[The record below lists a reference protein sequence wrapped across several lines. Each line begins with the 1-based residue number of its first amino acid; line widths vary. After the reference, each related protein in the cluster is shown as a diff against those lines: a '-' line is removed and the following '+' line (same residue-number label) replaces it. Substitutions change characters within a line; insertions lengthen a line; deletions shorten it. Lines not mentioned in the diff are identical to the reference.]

1 MSPSC
6 RPKARPSGAS
16 DSRGRCNLVV
26 MFVGSPTGDDTRSFL
41 GRVAEYDAAFREW
54 TAEVL
59 AAVQGTPRAA
69 IHIKRCG
76 RLPFSVLADA
86 DGQVHRA
93 VGAVT
98 PVGEPAAA
106 GYITDRWV
114 EMYAACRTTADQRAR
129 RALRPP
135 RSTGRLYMTASI
147 LCAMARPLMAVCSSL
162 HLGVVS
168 DGLGWSSSGCPL
180 PLAMPPK
187 FLNNQIHM

>member
-1 MSPSC
+1 
-6 RPKARPSGAS
+6 
-16 DSRGRCNLVV
+16 
-26 MFVGSPTGDDTRSFL
+26 MFVGSPTGDGTRSFL

-106 GYITDRWV
+106 GYITDR
-114 EMYAACRTTADQRAR
+114 
-129 RALRPP
+129 
-135 RSTGRLYMTASI
+135 
-147 LCAMARPLMAVCSSL
+147 
-162 HLGVVS
+162 
-168 DGLGWSSSGCPL
+168 
-180 PLAMPPK
+180 
-187 FLNNQIHM
+187 